1 MTQNIL
7 EVRNLVKHFETSNSF
22 FTGKKNI
29 IKAVDEV
36 SFNIKYVKKEVQMT
50 VSTTALSCTINCDTP
65 VCPSARP
72 NPENVEVAK
81 NATSRVPKIPPT
93 P

>member
-36 SFNIKYVKKEVQMT
+36 RLFSNDLE
-50 VSTTALSCTINCDTP
+50 L
-65 VCPSARP
+65 
-72 NPENVEVAK
+72 K
-81 NATSRVPKIPPT
+81 NYCH
-93 P
+93 